1 MSKKAVHSGPHKYML
16 VEWGEKKTPIHKC
29 ILPGCAHY
37 VHTIM
42 AENRES
48 LCWKCGD
55 RFILTKDKLE
65 RVKPKCDKC
74 IRRKGPAGEEVF
86 KSLDDLIEGLK

>member
-1 MSKKAVHSGPHKYML
+1 
-16 VEWGEKKTPIHKC
+16 
-29 ILPGCAHY
+29 
-37 VHTIM
+37 M